1 MGTVEF
7 LVDADMNFYFLEMNT
22 RLQVEHPVTEMIT
35 GLDLVVEQIK
45 IARGEE
51 LSFTQEDL
59 KIHGH
64 AMELRVYAEDAYN
77 SFLPSVGTLMEY
89 KEPEGIGIRVDSGY
103 VEGDDIP
110 VFYDPLISKLV
121 VWAEDRAMCVEKMK
135 AAISDYN
142 IRGLETTLPF
152 GHFVMNHV
160 AFVSGDFDTGFVSKY
175 FTKEDQDD
183 QERELGRIASMI
195 ASKLNED
202 AQDYNVYSKS
212 MPSNWRNNA
221 I

>member
-1 MGTVEF
+1 
-7 LVDADMNFYFLEMNT
+7 VDGDMNFYFLEMNT

-35 GLDLVVEQIK
+35 GLDLVIEQIK

-77 SFLPSVGTLMEY
+77 GFLPSVGTLIEY
-89 KEPEGIGIRVDSGY
+89 KEPEGKDVRVDSGY

-121 VWAEDRAMCVEKMK
+121 VWAEDRAMCIEKMK

-152 GHFVMNHV
+152 GHYVMNHD
-160 AFVSGDFDTGFVSKY
+160 AFISGDFDTGFVSKY
-175 FTKEDQDD
+175 FTQEDQDD
-183 QERELGRIASMI
+183 QERNIGKIAAMI
-195 ASKLNED
+195 AGKLNES
-202 AQDYNVYSKS
+202 AQDEIIYSKETR
-212 MPSNWRNNA
+212 SNWRINA